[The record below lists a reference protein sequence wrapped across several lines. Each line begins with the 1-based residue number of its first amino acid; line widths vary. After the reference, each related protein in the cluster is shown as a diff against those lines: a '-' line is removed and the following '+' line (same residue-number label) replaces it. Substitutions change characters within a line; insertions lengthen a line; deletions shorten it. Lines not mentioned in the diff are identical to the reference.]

1 MANLYLKGI
10 SVMAENTKKW
20 FLGVVLNYNFRL
32 AKAEAIKL
40 CQQYNR
46 KYYVI
51 QSSATQWR
59 VFSTADV
66 RKLKKMGVF
75 KQDLTFKEMSEKS
88 AFVCYPKSRL

>member
-1 MANLYLKGI
+1 MANLYFKGI
-10 SVMAENTKKW
+10 RVMAENTKKW
-20 FLGVVLNYNFRL
+20 FLGAVLNFNFRL
-32 AKAEAIKL
+32 AKAEAL
-40 CQQYNR
+40 RFCEQYNR

-66 RKLKKMGVF
+66 RKLKRMGVF

-88 AFVCYPKSRL
+88 AFVAFPK

>member
-1 MANLYLKGI
+1 MANLYFKGI

-20 FLGVVLNYNFRL
+20 FLGMVLNFNYRL
-32 AKAEAIKL
+32 AKADAIRF
-40 CQQYNR
+40 CEQYNR

-66 RKLKKMGVF
+66 RKLKQMRVF
-75 KQDLTFKEMSEKS
+75 KKDLTFKEMSEKA
-88 AFVCYPKSRL
+88 AFTAFPKEK

>member
-1 MANLYLKGI
+1 MANLYAKGI

-20 FLGVVLNYNFRL
+20 FLGVVLNYNFKI
-32 AKAEAIKL
+32 AKSEATKL
-40 CQQYNR
+40 CKQNNR

-66 RKLKKMGVF
+66 RKLKRMGIF
-75 KQDLTFKEMSEKS
+75 KKDLTFKEMSEKS
-88 AFVCYPKSRL
+88 AFVAFPK

>member
-1 MANLYLKGI
+1 
-10 SVMAENTKKW
+10 MAENTKKW
-20 FLGVVLNYNFRL
+20 FLGLVLNYNFKL
-32 AKAEAIKL
+32 AKGEALRL
-40 CQQYNR
+40 CEQYNR

-66 RKLKKMGVF
+66 RKLKRMGVF

-88 AFVCYPKSRL
+88 AFVAFPKEK

>member
-1 MANLYLKGI
+1 MANLYFKGI

-20 FLGVVLNYNFRL
+20 FLGVVLNFNYRL
-32 AKAEAIKL
+32 AKADAIRF
-40 CQQYNR
+40 CEQYNR

-66 RKLKKMGVF
+66 RKLKRMGVF

-88 AFVCYPKSRL
+88 AFVAFPKEK